1 MGASVRRPPGEEG
14 VEAAEPRPRDSDTAS
29 GKGGQALSETA
40 MHTGET
46 DLLARRLESP
56 REPFVSVDP
65 EVAAAAA
72 FARGDESGLAEA
84 FRLWGT
90 LVHTIALRSV
100 GNEADAA
107 DITQAVFISAWRGR
121 SGFDPE
127 RGALPAWLIA
137 ITRRRIADHWE
148 ERSRHSRRVE
158 AVAAQSPEEPV
169 ETPSDG
175 LIDRVL
181 LADELERLG
190 EPQRRIMELAFF
202 QDLTHAQIASLLD
215 LPLGT
220 VKSHIRRSL
229 DRLRARLEVDR
240 VAL

>member
-1 MGASVRRPPGEEG
+1 M
-14 VEAAEPRPRDSDTAS
+14 AAF
-29 GKGGQALSETA
+29 A
-40 MHTGET
+40 MHTGVRV
-46 DLLARRLESP
+46 LPVRHRAPARESSVP
-56 REPFVSVDP
+56 VDP
-65 EVAAAAA
+65 AAVDPAAVDPGVDPVIDAVAETGAA
-72 FARGDESGLAEA
+72 FAAGDEDALAEA
-84 FRLWGT
+84 YRRWGT
-90 LVHTIALRSV
+90 LVHTIAVRSV

-107 DITQAVFISAWRGR
+107 DITQAVFVSAWRGR
-121 SGFDPE
+121 AGFDPE
-127 RGALPAWLIA
+127 RGALPAWLVA

-148 ERSRHSRRVE
+148 DRSRHARRVA
-158 AVAAQSPEEPV
+158 AVAASGVEETVEAPV
-169 ETPSDG
+169 DG

-229 DRLRARLEVDR
+229 ERLRVRLEVDR
-240 VAL
+240 VAS